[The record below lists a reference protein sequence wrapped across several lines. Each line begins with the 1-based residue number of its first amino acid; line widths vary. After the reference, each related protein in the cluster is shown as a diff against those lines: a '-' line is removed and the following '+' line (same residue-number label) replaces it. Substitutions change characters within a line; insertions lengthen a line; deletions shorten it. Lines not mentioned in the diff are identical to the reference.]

1 MTDAIIGTAVA
12 YGIVLHGLARLL
24 RRNGP
29 MANAPM
35 DGLASPE
42 YQGSAEEAL
51 KGGVTSY
58 N

>member
-1 MTDAIIGTAVA
+1 MTDAIMGTVVA
-12 YGIVLHGLARLL
+12 YGIVLHRLARLL
-24 RRNGP
+24 HRNGP
-29 MANAPM
+29 MANAPK

-42 YQGSAEEAL
+42 YQGSAGEAL